1 MATPKFVLP
10 DWSTDP
16 AAPGV
21 LTLHVSLT
29 ADCKVA
35 GVELDAVKGHET
47 EAAMVSFQLGELL
60 SDKLKEAG
68 QHPTDRPPNPN
79 LL

>member
-1 MATPKFVLP
+1 MPAPKFVLP

-16 AAPGV
+16 AATGV
-21 LTLHVSLT
+21 LTLRVSLT

-47 EAAMVSFQLGELL
+47 EAAVVSFQLGELMG
-60 SDKLKEAG
+60 DKLSLAVR
-68 QHPTDRPPNPN
+68 DR
-79 LL
+79 